1 MKLDLK
7 SILIL
12 VLLLTTLIFG
22 YKWFYSNSS
31 ASNERVKQLELEFK
45 ELEKKKLANNLEIDS
60 LKNAF
65 NLLKLEDARLK
76 EERVKLENEARLA
89 EITAAQSKEKL
100 AKLRAELAETRRKIE
115 EFKKNPPNRTGDIL
129 IQSLKNKTQ

>member
-22 YKWFYSNSS
+22 YKWFYSNDS
-31 ASNERVKQLELEFK
+31 ASKERVKQLELEFK

-76 EERVKLENEARLA
+76 EELVKLENEARLA

-115 EFKKNPPNRTGDIL
+115 EFKKNPPNRTGDVL

>member
-22 YKWFYSNSS
+22 YKWFYSNGS
-31 ASNERVKQLELEFK
+31 ASKERIKQLELEFK
-45 ELEKKKLANNLEIDS
+45 ELEKKKLANILEIDS
-60 LKNAF
+60 LKNVF

-76 EERVKLENEARLA
+76 EELIKLENEARLA
-89 EITAAQSKEKL
+89 EITAAQSKQ
-100 AKLRAELAETRRKIE
+100 RFAELQAQLAETRRKIE
-115 EFKKNPPNRTGDIL
+115 EFKKNPPNRTGDAL
-129 IQSLKNKTQ
+129 LQSLKNKTQ